1 MEKVINELVSHLIG
15 AVNLRNKLQ
24 DKEYWINRAKEEAGF
39 IPREGD
45 WISVEVHTWKIVVH
59 VYHGCTDHD
68 AREARY
74 WINGEWFD
82 TPFPD
87 KYPYLSDMKSSQ

>member
-1 MEKVINELVSHLIG
+1 MEKVINELLSHLKEV
-15 AVNLRNKLQ
+15 ANLRYKLN
-24 DKEYWINRAKEEAGF
+24 DREYWINRAKEEAGF

-45 WISVEVHTWKIVVH
+45 WIHVEVTIWKIEVSVH
-59 VYHGCTDHD
+59 HD
-68 AREARY
+68 RHVSGENRY

-87 KYPYLSDMKSSQ
+87 KYPYLSEM

>member
-1 MEKVINELVSHLIG
+1 MEKVIDEMLSHLKEV
-15 AVNLRNKLQ
+15 VNLQYKLN

-45 WISVEVHTWKIVVH
+45 WIHVEVTIWKVSVH
-59 VYHGCTDHD
+59 HD
-68 AREARY
+68 KHVNGENRY

-82 TPFPD
+82 TPFPK
-87 KYPYLSDMKSSQ
+87 KYPYLSEM